1 MAPTPQ
7 APKGARSEPKP
18 SEERVSRAEP
28 GSGPAMLEGITVLD
42 FSTVGPAAR
51 CSRILADYGATLVKV
66 GAPPSKAGVQI
77 EPVFY
82 AYSGQRGAKR
92 IRLDLKAPAGKDA
105 FLKLAATADVVIESF
120 RPGVVSRLGVGYDD
134 VRARNPGIVYCSTSG
149 YGQDGPASR
158 WAGHD
163 VNYLAVGG
171 YLDCT
176 ARRADGGPPLPGATI
191 ADSAG
196 GGMHAVIAI
205 LAALMRRQRT
215 GEGAYLDVS
224 VADGVLWMMS
234 LYVDQ
239 NLATGEEPG
248 PGHDILTGRYACYD
262 TYRARDEKWLAVGAI
277 EPAFYANLCKALGC
291 EQWIPHQTDDER
303 QDEIRTAFRAAFA
316 TRDRDD
322 WVAELAPGNTCVSA
336 VQSVAE
342 LTRDTQFEARAA
354 FGDAEHPAHGR
365 FRQVTPVLAGQK
377 KPSGTAQVRAASDS
391 DAEALLG
398 GAGLS
403 ADEIEKLRNEGVVA

>member
-1 MAPTPQ
+1 
-7 APKGARSEPKP
+7 
-18 SEERVSRAEP
+18 
-28 GSGPAMLEGITVLD
+28 MLEGVTVLD

-51 CSRILADYGATLVKV
+51 CSRILADYGATLVKI
-66 GAPPSKAGVQI
+66 GAPPAKAGVQI

-92 IRLDLKAPAGKDA
+92 IRLDLKSPAGKGA
-105 FLKLAATADVVIESF
+105 FLDLAAKADVVIESF
-120 RPGVVSRLGVGYDD
+120 RPGVVKRLGVGYED
-134 VRARNPGIVYCSTSG
+134 VKARNPGIVYCSTSG
-149 YGQDGPASR
+149 YGQDGPAAQ

-176 ARRADGGPPLPGATI
+176 APRADGGPPLPGATI

-196 GGMHAVIAI
+196 GGMHAAVAI

-239 NLATGEEPG
+239 HLATGETPG

-262 TYRARDEKWLAVGAI
+262 TYPARDGKWIAVGAI

-291 EQWIPHQTDDER
+291 DEWIPHQTDDDK
-303 QDEIRTAFRAAFA
+303 QDEIRAAFRAAFA
-316 TRDRDD
+316 KRDRDD
-322 WVAELAPGNTCVSA
+322 WVAELAPGNTCVSP
-336 VQSVAE
+336 VHSVAE
-342 LTRDTQFEARAA
+342 LTHDAHFQARGV
-354 FGDAEHPAHGR
+354 FGDAVHPDHGG
-365 FRQVTPVLAGQK
+365 FRQVTPVLAGQRRSSA
-377 KPSGTAQVRAASDS
+377 PAEVRAAADS
-391 DAEALLG
+391 DVEALLG
-398 GAGLS
+398 EAGLS
-403 ADEIEKLRNEGVVA
+403 ADEIDKLRDQGVVA